1 MTAITRVVRVRERVI
16 WRPSPK
22 THTMK
27 TNEEEDEEMGEVE
40 RANLRVE
47 KWTDESMEKTEER
60 IQQLEKEADEEEA
73 AAEEDRRI
81 ERM

>member
-1 MTAITRVVRVRERVI
+1 
-16 WRPSPK
+16 
-22 THTMK
+22 
-27 TNEEEDEEMGEVE
+27 MGEVE